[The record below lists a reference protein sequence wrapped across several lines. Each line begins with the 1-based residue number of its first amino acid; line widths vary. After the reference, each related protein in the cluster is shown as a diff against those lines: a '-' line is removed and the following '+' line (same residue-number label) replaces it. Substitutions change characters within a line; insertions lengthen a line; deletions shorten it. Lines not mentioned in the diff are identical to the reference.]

1 MLFIWYYLF
10 FEFIGGVI
18 WYSLWLV
25 RKVPVLNWFRL
36 KLDYLGTV
44 FHEVCHYL
52 VMHILGMKVKD
63 SQLFIWKQKNGYNG
77 SVDFTPDGPIPLFK
91 ATCVALAP
99 GLLGTLT
106 ITQLLLWWHTQ
117 YPSLILRI
125 IVFSIVMLILLAI
138 TPSWADL
145 SQIWKSLKN
154 APVTALKQ
162 LLFSGVAI
170 GMMFIYWNWFQC
182 WCPLP
187 LPWFEIVV
195 FLLLF
200 GTFELLGAS
209 LNWVLR
215 YTTRVQWVSAKR
227 IHKLVST
234 DPIVQMVK
242 YRSRNHRK
250 YTTFDESE
258 DEDADAMVKKIFSQ
272 IQ

>member
-1 MLFIWYYLF
+1 MAIMVRWILPPMVLSRFSKPHVWL
-10 FEFIGGVI
+10 
-18 WYSLWLV
+18 SLQD
-25 RKVPVLNWFRL
+25 F
-36 KLDYLGTV
+36 
-44 FHEVCHYL
+44 
-52 VMHILGMKVKD
+52 
-63 SQLFIWKQKNGYNG
+63 SG
-77 SVDFTPDGPIPLFK
+77 S
-91 ATCVALAP
+91 
-99 GLLGTLT
+99 LT

-195 FLLLF
+195 LLLSSVPLSCL
-200 GTFELLGAS
+200 GRVSTGSYATLLGFSGSRPNEFTNWSALIRLCKWSNTDRGTIAS
-209 LNWVLR
+209 ILLLMSPKTRMQMRWLR
-215 YTTRVQWVSAKR
+215 RFFHRFNK
-227 IHKLVST
+227 ST
-234 DPIVQMVK
+234 GDPMAEPIVNVK
-242 YRSRNHRK
+242 IHETSSITNRHSWMH
-250 YTTFDESE
+250 
-258 DEDADAMVKKIFSQ
+258 
-272 IQ
+272 